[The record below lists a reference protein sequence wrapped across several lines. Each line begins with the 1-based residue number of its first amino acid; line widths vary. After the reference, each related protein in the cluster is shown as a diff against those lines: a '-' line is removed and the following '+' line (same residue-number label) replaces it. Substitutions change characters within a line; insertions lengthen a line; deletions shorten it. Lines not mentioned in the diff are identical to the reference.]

1 MKHAKVGDGCGVAA
15 LSRQTRATSGG
26 QDCLDM
32 WQLDPTTVAIL
43 AQGTHRAVAV
53 MQAFFVDVRGLV
65 HAQ

>member
-1 MKHAKVGDGCGVAA
+1 MKHAKHGDGCGVAA
-15 LSRQTRATSGG
+15 LSRQARATSGG
-26 QDCLDM
+26 QGLDM

-53 MQAFFVDVRGLV
+53 MQAFFVDVRGLM